1 MEDRLRPNEVNL
13 FGQRF
18 HGSVALTYLGLGFVF
33 SGAIHRWFADGAA
46 WLSPIGLLLLFVGVI
61 WWGALW
67 WRQRKAA

>member
-1 MEDRLRPNEVNL
+1 MEDRLRSNEVNL

-18 HGSVALTYLGLGFVF
+18 HGSVPLTYLGLGFLL

-46 WLSPIGLLLLFVGVI
+46 WLSPIGLLMLFVGVI

>member
-18 HGSVALTYLGLGFVF
+18 HASVAITYLGLGLIL
-33 SGAIHRWFADGAA
+33 GDALHRWFADGAA
-46 WLSPIGLLLLFVGVI
+46 WQSLVGFLMLFAGAI
-61 WWGALW
+61 WWVALW